1 MTTPTASPDAWRRIA
16 APGGYEGWHFSATS
30 DDQTTHLVA
39 ALHATWALD
48 RTYLRRYR
56 TYRRRPTRVAPP
68 IAAEYPAV
76 TFALYE
82 RGRRAIVVA
91 ARATKDQFSA
101 DPAGQSVRV
110 NASHAQRAAGGVLN
124 LNLRGGT
131 RDGRTLAARLAFRPH
146 VGQGAQV
153 ALVSP
158 DAKCG
163 DHGWVVADPLCDVNG
178 EVSIFD
184 SALGAP
190 RVIPFAGVGC
200 HDHLWGTRAMEDA
213 SPQWIGGR
221 ILREDHAVLFRSI
234 HPRLAQ
240 VCDVRTGETPQL
252 RQATLTTEGVRRTWR
267 GLAYPAALTIEGVA
281 DLAEPKVVDSSW
293 HSLVLEYRATV
304 GDDRALALVELL
316 RPRRRIWSPPW

>member
-1 MTTPTASPDAWRRIA
+1 MN
-16 APGGYEGWHFSATS
+16 APEG
-30 DDQTTHLVA
+30 
-39 ALHATWALD
+39 
-48 RTYLRRYR
+48 
-56 TYRRRPTRVAPP
+56 
-68 IAAEYPAV
+68 
-76 TFALYE
+76 
-82 RGRRAIVVA
+82 
-91 ARATKDQFSA
+91 
-101 DPAGQSVRV
+101 
-110 NASHAQRAAGGVLN
+110 
-124 LNLRGGT
+124 
-131 RDGRTLAARLAFRPH
+131 
-146 VGQGAQV
+146 
-153 ALVSP
+153 
-158 DAKCG
+158 
-163 DHGWVVADPLCDVNG
+163 
-178 EVSIFD
+178 
-184 SALGAP
+184 
-190 RVIPFAGVGC
+190 
-200 HDHLWGTRAMEDA
+200 A